1 MKELLISQIAPI
13 AATAI
18 TAILCIV
25 IRQVGKAGIDL
36 LVTKKKETDQKIEV
50 NGYKSNV
57 DKAFEVWKIV
67 DDKFRLTQNAME
79 IFESK
84 EKLFEQILLQ
94 RIPGLTQKNIDD
106 LRDTV
111 SGEVNK
117 GREALIVDT
126 TAKQIEDLKQY
137 KVKLETENANLKETI
152 TQISSALQ
160 PVATNTTATQND
172 TVDSNVTA

>member
-1 MKELLISQIAPI
+1 MKELIISQIAPI

-79 IFESK
+79 IFGSK

-106 LRDTV
+106 FRDTV

-117 GREALIVDT
+117 GREALIVNT
-126 TAKQIEDLKQY
+126 NAQQIADLQQANAA
-137 KVKLETENANLKETI
+137 LQSENQSLKSTI
-152 TQISSALQ
+152 TQISSAIQ
-160 PVATNTTATQND
+160 PVAIDKSTTQNIENAS
-172 TVDSNVTA
+172 VQA